1 MSRLIVNP
9 LMGHPLKGWTLLL
22 QNIQG
27 YGDSKSYCIISAQ
40 SMYPSTTLKTYVLDY
55 DEIG

>member
-9 LMGHPLKGWTLLL
+9 LMGHPIKGWTLLL

-27 YGDSKSYCIISAQ
+27 YGDTKSYCIISLQ
-40 SMYPSTTLKTYVLDY
+40 DHQPSTTLKTYVLDY
-55 DEIG
+55 EEIG